1 MRKLIRFLRNS
12 RFKYKP
18 LVEIEVSEDAL
29 IHNLNVFR
37 QKVDVAPV
45 LKSNAYG
52 HGLVKVAQVM
62 EKQKV
67 PFLIVDSYYEA
78 LILRNE
84 KIKSHI
90 LMLGYNHSENILQ
103 NRLKDVAFTITGIE
117 TIRELSALKK
127 PQRFHLKIDTGMN
140 RQGVGLDQIDEAV
153 NLIKFNNNIIIE
165 GICSHF
171 ADSDGETDEFT
182 LQQLKVWNEVVKK
195 LRAEFDLKYW
205 HLSNSFGEKFADKID
220 ANVMRL
226 GIGLYL
232 WKKPALEMKSV
243 ISSVKSVKAR
253 SKIGY
258 ACTFEAPQDMKIATI
273 PLGYFEGVDRRL
285 SNCGFVKIKDKFCPI
300 VGRVSMNITT
310 VDVSGVDAK
319 AGDEVIVISA
329 KKEDKNSVE
338 NIAKRCAMI
347 PYEVLVRIPS
357 QLRRTLV

>member
-18 LVEIEVSEDAL
+18 LVEIEISEEAL
-29 IHNLNVFR
+29 LRNLNIFR

-52 HGLVKVAQVM
+52 HGLVKVAQIM

-103 NRLKDVAFTITGIE
+103 NKLKNVAFTITGLE
-117 TIRELSALKK
+117 TIHELAALKK
-127 PQRFHLKIDTGMN
+127 PQKFHLKIDTGMN
-140 RQGVGLDQIDEAV
+140 RQGIALDQIDEAV
-153 NLIKFNNNIIIE
+153 NLIKSNKNIILE

-171 ADSDGETDEFT
+171 ADSDGENAEFT
-182 LQQLKVWNEVVKK
+182 LEQIKIWNEVVKK
-195 LRAEFDLKYW
+195 LRSEFDLKYW
-205 HLSNSFGEKFADKID
+205 HMSNSFGEKFADKID

-232 WKKPALEMKSV
+232 WEKPALEMKSV
-243 ISSVKSVKAR
+243 ISSVKNVKAR
-253 SKIGY
+253 GKVGY

-273 PLGYFEGVDRRL
+273 PVGYFEGVDRRL
-285 SNCGFVKIKDKFCPI
+285 SNCGFVKIKGKFCPI

-310 VDVSGVDAK
+310 VDVSGVDVK

-338 NIAKRCAMI
+338 NIAKTCEMI
-347 PYEVLVRIPS
+347 TYEVLVKIPG
-357 QLRRTLV
+357 QLRRVII